1 MKYTGFESQ
10 FINGDWVK
18 GSAQG
23 EIKVVNP
30 FSQETI
36 LSVSTASKQDVDIAY
51 AGAEKAQ
58 QSWGKL
64 LPQERA
70 AVLKKLIQVID
81 ARYGELHEWL
91 VTESGSTALKAH
103 IELGSA
109 KNIIEESISLIGRAT
124 GSIMPSSI
132 AGQESRAYRLPLGV
146 VTVISPWNFPFHL
159 SMRSVAPAIALGN
172 SVLLKPSSDTPVTG
186 GLLFGKLFEEAGL
199 PKGVLSVVVGKGSEI
214 GDYVVTHA
222 ATSFVSFTGS
232 TPVGHRIGQ
241 LAMGNPIKRVAL
253 ELGGNAPIVVLKDAD
268 VDEAMKAT
276 VFGRFLHQGQ
286 ICMSTN
292 RAIVDASIYDEYV
305 EKLLAHVKTLKV
317 GNPAEMETAIGPL
330 INEKQV
336 NEVKE
341 KIALAE
347 KQGATV
353 AYAGGI
359 NGNLVGPHVFINVD
373 PNSAIAKEESFAPL
387 LPVIKA
393 KDEDDA
399 AYLAN
404 LSEFGLSSAVFT
416 KDLERGVEFAQR
428 IRVGMTHINDISVD
442 DQTNA
447 PFGGEKN
454 SGLGRFNG
462 EWVLNE
468 FTRMQWI
475 TVQKTPRPY
484 PF

>member
-1 MKYTGFESQ
+1 MKYTGFELQ
-10 FINGDWVK
+10 FIGGEWKK

-23 EIKVVNP
+23 EIPVVNP
-30 FSQETI
+30 YTQETI
-36 LSVSTASKQDVDIAY
+36 FSVSTASQADVDASY
-51 AGAEKAQ
+51 DAATKAQ
-58 QSWGKL
+58 EAWAKT
-64 LPQERA
+64 LPQDKA
-70 AVLKKLIQVID
+70 AILKKVIEVID
-81 ARYGELHEWL
+81 TRYAEVHEWL
-91 VTESGSTALKAH
+91 VAEAGSTALKAH
-103 IELGSA
+103 IEIGSA
-109 KNIIEESISLIGRAT
+109 KNIIEESISLIKRAT
-124 GSIMPSSI
+124 GLILPSTI
-132 AGQESRAYRLPLGV
+132 EGQESRAYRLPLGV
-146 VTVISPWNFPFHL
+146 ITVISPWNFPFHL

-172 SVLLKPSSDTPVTG
+172 AVLLKPSSDTPVTG
-186 GLLFGKLFEEAGL
+186 GLLLGKLFEEAGL
-199 PKGVLSVVVGKGSEI
+199 PKGILSVVVGRGSEI

-232 TPVGHRIGQ
+232 TPIGHRIGQ
-241 LAMGNPIKRVAL
+241 LSMASPLKHVAL

-268 VDEAMKAT
+268 VDLAVKAT

-292 RAIVDASIYDEYV
+292 RAIVDESIYDEYV

-317 GNPAEMETAIGPL
+317 GNPANEDTAIGPL
-330 INEKQV
+330 VNDKQV
-336 NEVKE
+336 AETKGKIELAQKE
-341 KIALAE
+341 
-347 KQGATV
+347 GATL

-359 NGNLVGPHVFINVD
+359 EGNVVAPHVFINVD

-387 LPVIKA
+387 LPIIKA
-393 KDEDDA
+393 KDEDEA

-404 LSEFGLSSAVFT
+404 LSEFGLSSAIFT
-416 KDLERGVEFAQR
+416 KDFDRGFEFAKR

-462 EWVLNE
+462 EWVLDE

-475 TVQKTPRPY
+475 TVQRTPRPY